1 MNRRLQRVKLNF
13 QKVLK
18 IIKILDTI
26 QSNNLDRVI
35 LFEELIMLKPMLTL
49 TTYSQLKAISDP
61 LRVEM
66 MMRLCER
73 PYTGQLLSEKF
84 GIPRAKIHYHLKE
97 LEKNGFIEIVYTEEK
112 NGIIQKFYQSVARG
126 FTPAAELLPH
136 LEILSESGRQIF
148 LQMTERTK
156 SHILAAPE
164 EAFTLRKVSEDPAEW
179 NYVSSCWEFDAT
191 PEQFQVWVKKFHEL
205 MSELNDIAKDA
216 DKDPNSKSYYIST
229 TALQIDEKA
238 MQRFVKKK
246 KNRNTIFFT

>member
-1 MNRRLQRVKLNF
+1 M
-13 QKVLK
+13 
-18 IIKILDTI
+18 
-26 QSNNLDRVI
+26 
-35 LFEELIMLKPMLTL
+35 KPLLTL

-84 GIPRAKIHYHLKE
+84 GISRAKIHYHLKE

-112 NGIIQKFYQSVARG
+112 NGIIQKFYQSVAKG
-126 FTPAAELLPH
+126 FTPAADLLPH
-136 LEILSESGRQIF
+136 LGMLSESGRQIF

-191 PEQFQVWVKKFHEL
+191 PEQFQVWVKKFYEL
-205 MSELNDIAKDA
+205 MAELNEITKDA
-216 DKDPNSKSYYIST
+216 ENDSNSKSYYIST
-229 TALQIDEKA
+229 TALQIDERS
-238 MQRFVKKK
+238 MQRYVKKEEK
-246 KNRNTIFFT
+246 S

>member
-1 MNRRLQRVKLNF
+1 
-13 QKVLK
+13 
-18 IIKILDTI
+18 
-26 QSNNLDRVI
+26 
-35 LFEELIMLKPMLTL
+35 MLTL

-61 LRVEM
+61 LRAEM

-84 GIPRAKIHYHLKE
+84 GISRAKIHYHLKE

-112 NGIIQKFYQSVARG
+112 NGIVQKFYQSVAKG

-136 LEILSESGRQIF
+136 REILSESGRQIF
-148 LQMTERTK
+148 LQMTETTK

-164 EAFTLRKVSEDPAEW
+164 EAFTLRKVSENPAEW

-191 PEQFQVWVKKFHEL
+191 PEQFQVWVKKFYEV
-205 MSELNDIAKDA
+205 MAELNEITKDA

-229 TALQIDEKA
+229 TALQIDERA
-238 MQRFVKKK
+238 MQRFVKKEEK
-246 KNRNTIFFT
+246 S

>member
-1 MNRRLQRVKLNF
+1 MNRRLQRRRFNFRKLLN
-13 QKVLK
+13 
-18 IIKILDTI
+18 IIEILDTI
-26 QSNNLDRVI
+26 QLNNFDRVI
-35 LFEELIMLKPMLTL
+35 SFEELIILKPMLTL

-126 FTPAAELLPH
+126 FTPASDLLPH
-136 LEILSESGRQIF
+136 LEMLSESGRQIF

-156 SHILAAPE
+156 NHILAAPE
-164 EAFTLRKVSEDPAEW
+164 EAFTLRKVSENPAEW

-191 PEQFQVWVKKFHEL
+191 PEQFQVWVKKFHEV
-205 MSELNDIAKDA
+205 MAELNEITKGA

-229 TALQIDEKA
+229 TALQIDERA
-238 MQRFVKKK
+238 MQRFVKKEEK
-246 KNRNTIFFT
+246 S

>member
-1 MNRRLQRVKLNF
+1 M
-13 QKVLK
+13 K

-35 LFEELIMLKPMLTL
+35 LFEELIILKPMLTL

-61 LRVEM
+61 LRAEM

-84 GIPRAKIHYHLKE
+84 GISRAKIHYHLKE
-97 LEKNGFIEIVYTEEK
+97 LEKNGLIEIVYTEEK
-112 NGIIQKFYQSVARG
+112 NGIIQKFYQSVAKG

-136 LEILSESGRQIF
+136 VEILSESGRQIF
-148 LQMTERTK
+148 LQMTEMTK

-164 EAFTLRKVSEDPAEW
+164 GAFTLRKVSEDPAEW

-191 PEQFQVWVKKFHEL
+191 PEQFQVWVKKFYKV
-205 MSELNDIAKDA
+205 MSELNEITKDA

-229 TALQIDEKA
+229 TALQIEERA
-238 MQRFVKKK
+238 MQRFVKKEEK
-246 KNRNTIFFT
+246 S